1 MCAARCPRPA
11 VRRGRR
17 ARARTAAL
25 SSRLGSSGHDARR
38 ADQAGPGAA
47 LSQPRG
53 ADSAPPARGP
63 GPPEQP
69 RASLSERALSR
80 PVCLGRTGRAAR
92 RPETCVAVPP
102 RRRCPLGMTLQ
113 SNRPSDARS
122 IGPSQAAGGAAS
134 WGTLRVAPCTAAVED
149 MAKTAWKS
157 VASAISRQLST
168 SGGSGVGVQSWR
180 LRLPPA
186 AHEKAEASSA
196 ETTER
201 HSHLS
206 GLALENSE
214 ELYWVA
220 LAKATFATRMA
231 AAAAAVSSEREICLA
246 VLARHTNRPV

>member
-1 MCAARCPRPA
+1 MGLIQPRRPEGPGHPSSPVPPCPSGPYPGPSA
-11 VRRGRR
+11 SGAPGGPQR
-17 ARARTAAL
+17 AR
-25 SSRLGSSGHDARR
+25 
-38 ADQAGPGAA
+38 
-47 LSQPRG
+47 
-53 ADSAPPARGP
+53 
-63 GPPEQP
+63 
-69 RASLSERALSR
+69 
-80 PVCLGRTGRAAR
+80 RAAR
-92 RPETCVAVPP
+92 RQETCVAVPP
-102 RRRCPLGMTLQ
+102 RRRCPLGMALQ

-122 IGPSQAAGGAAS
+122 IGPSQAADGAAS

-149 MAKTAWKS
+149 MAKTAWRS
-157 VASAISRQLST
+157 VASAISRQSST

-206 GLALENSE
+206 GLALENRE